1 MQLETERHQEAERA
15 TKVREDMREAHSRLK
30 AIEKELK
37 QLTSNQ
43 VGDATILCM
52 LQTQQWTAVS

>member
-30 AIEKELK
+30 TIEKELK

-43 VGDATILCM
+43 VGDATVRRKRSNGL
-52 LQTQQWTAVS
+52 TRH